1 MEKVEGLKKQVDS
14 MRIADIGKMK
24 ELVETLTM
32 ILPSMT
38 EEASNQVKAFKVAI
52 GEDKWIEEEDSKMPD
67 FEEEK

>member
-1 MEKVEGLKKQVDS
+1 

-52 GEDKWIEEEDSKMPD
+52 GEDKWIEEEYSKMPD
-67 FEEEK
+67 F